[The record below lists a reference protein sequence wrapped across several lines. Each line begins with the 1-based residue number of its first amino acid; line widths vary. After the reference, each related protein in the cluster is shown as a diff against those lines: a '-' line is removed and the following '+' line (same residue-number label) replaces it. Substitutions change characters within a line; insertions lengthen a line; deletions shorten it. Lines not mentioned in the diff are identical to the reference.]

1 MFETAPL
8 ISRRDTIDHDVNG
21 TLLEPQTGSRGVVV
35 LICVGGSVRMLPQQ
49 PHNHLLLPLLLLLRT
64 TTKCCGRRA
73 AAATLVSETTAA
85 AAGHKEEEKVTNSY
99 EIGVLKKGHKGQ
111 EPKTLGFTSRRQ
123 KPV

>member
-8 ISRRDTIDHDVNG
+8 ISRRDTLDDDVNG
-21 TLLEPQTGSRGVVV
+21 TLLEPQTGSRGVV

-49 PHNHLLLPLLLLLRT
+49 PHNHLLLLLLLRT

-85 AAGHKEEEKVTNSY
+85 AAAGGHKEEEKVTNSY